1 MNVYVET
8 NFLLELV
15 FEQEQAGSCEEII
28 ELCASQKLQMVVPAY
43 SIVEPYEKLVRQ
55 TNSRKALQENLDVEL
70 RQLARS
76 TSYQQRFGSVQDVY
90 ELLTQSSEQERER
103 FARYRSLF
111 LEKAEIVPLTSQI
124 LVAATLCEQ
133 HFDLRPQDAVVYAT
147 TLGHLQQQ
155 QPPAACFLNRNTKDF
170 NKPEIKKEL
179 ANHHCSLIYRFD
191 QGLQFIRSQL
201 R

>member
-103 FARYRSLF
+103 FALSLSF
-111 LEKAEIVPLTSQI
+111 PRKSGNCSFDFSDSGGSNSLRTAFRFTPARRGCLRHHSGAFTATATPGSVLSQ
-124 LVAATLCEQ
+124 Q
-133 HFDLRPQDAVVYAT
+133 KHQR
-147 TLGHLQQQ
+147 LQQT
-155 QPPAACFLNRNTKDF
+155 RN
-170 NKPEIKKEL
+170 
-179 ANHHCSLIYRFD
+179 
-191 QGLQFIRSQL
+191 
-201 R
+201 